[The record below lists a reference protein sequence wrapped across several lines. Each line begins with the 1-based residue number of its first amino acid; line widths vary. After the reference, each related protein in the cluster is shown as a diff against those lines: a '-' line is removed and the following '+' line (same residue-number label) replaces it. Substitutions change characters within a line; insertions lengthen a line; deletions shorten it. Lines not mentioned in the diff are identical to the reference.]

1 MIGRIWLPVEHCRK
15 RELPAGGV
23 IVAAPQGS
31 EAVDDIGG
39 GAEQTIDGELEDTD
53 RRAVPRVN
61 VTRLRVSVNA

>member
-1 MIGRIWLPVEHCRK
+1 
-15 RELPAGGV
+15 
-23 IVAAPQGS
+23 VAAPQGS